1 MARFGGCGCEGC
13 LMPSRACVGAF
24 SAPRAG
30 HFATVEPFPWHP
42 RVWHVFTRDL
52 VTDLPRG
59 ALDDLIGA
67 AGGRPNQR
75 QPLRLERQDRGIDP
89 WVDRIVTTGI
99 HVGEGAR
106 HETQRQ
112 AARQKR
118 GTNNET
124 THTCS
129 PSLG

>member
-1 MARFGGCGCEGC
+1 MTRERGSNAAR
-13 LMPSRACVGAF
+13 MPPPRNGLAPEDRVDVLRVHPQGA
-24 SAPRAG
+24 
-30 HFATVEPFPWHP
+30 
-42 RVWHVFTRDL
+42 VFTRDL
-52 VTDLPRG
+52 VTDLPRW

-75 QPLRLERQDRGIDP
+75 QPLRLERHDRGIDP
-89 WVDRIVTTGI
+89 WVDRIVATRIDAGP
-99 HVGEGAR
+99 GRG
-106 HETQRQ
+106 HETQPQ

-124 THTCS
+124 MHTCS